1 MLTLNTAHNRLA
13 PMVLTQGRSI
23 VVVAIDVVLVGHN
36 YKWLLLWLERHKRFL
51 TNAMLLSLLLSL
63 AANAAGISDLLIISA
78 LPVDNALDRRWHFL
92 QRTST
97 LSRTAEVL
105 QTSSNFQHTVS

>member
-23 VVVAIDVVLVGHN
+23 VVVAINVVLVGHN
-36 YKWLLLWLERHKRFL
+36 YKWLLLWLERHKNFL

-63 AANAAGISDLLIISA
+63 ASNAAGIPDLLIVSA

-92 QRTST
+92 QQTGT
-97 LSRTAEVL
+97 LSSAAKVL
-105 QTSSNFQHTVS
+105 QTSSNS